1 MLALHTR
8 EQRGDALEKKDQFA
22 YILLIAAI
30 RQPPFLPGISMRL
43 VKPPPIA
50 LLCLALIGL
59 AGCSSTIQTRSN
71 GEDAAP
77 ETIPQAPA
85 ERPDSTPSAL
95 AGQAGTPPSIAEIQD
110 IEAADVASTI
120 DLWQRIR
127 QGFRLP
133 IPDHQRVISEV
144 NWFASHPKHLTRVE
158 ERARPYLFFITEEL
172 EQRNMP
178 MELALLPIVESAYRP
193 FAYSPGRAAGI
204 WQFIPSTGRMYG
216 LKQNWW
222 YDGRRDIVAATRA
235 ALDFLQQLANQFDG
249 DWELALAAYNS
260 GPGTVRK
267 AIRKNKKRGRPT
279 DFWSLDLPRE
289 TRGYV
294 PRLLAVAEVINDPG
308 RYGITLAE
316 LPNEPYFAR
325 IDIQTQLDLA
335 LAADMAGISIDE
347 LYQLNPGFNRW
358 ASDPEGPHHINLPLA
373 SVEQFGAQLAKLDPE
388 SRLRWK
394 RYRIRSGDNLG
405 VIARSHGTTVAVL
418 QQVNH
423 LKGSRIRAGRHLLIP
438 LSSRKAEHYV
448 LSQNQRQKRLQE
460 KPRSGTRV
468 THVVRRG
475 DTLWDLSRRHGV
487 SYKRLASWNGL
498 SPRDTLRPGQKL
510 VIWTPNPG
518 NTTRVS
524 MNQPITPPD
533 TRARVDTRSSLHYR
547 VKKGDSLAR
556 IAQRFNVTVA
566 DLRRWNTL
574 PGKYLQPGQQIKLY
588 LDVAEQ
594 SL

>member
-1 MLALHTR
+1 MQLAQPPRILFISLAL
-8 EQRGDALEKKDQFA
+8 
-22 YILLIAAI
+22 
-30 RQPPFLPGISMRL
+30 
-43 VKPPPIA
+43 
-50 LLCLALIGL
+50 
-59 AGCSSTIQTRSN
+59 AGVTACSGTLQTRSS
-71 GEDAAP
+71 GDAEKPGAVPDPLP
-77 ETIPQAPA
+77 EQHA
-85 ERPDSTPSAL
+85 DQPSAL
-95 AGQAGTPPSIAEIQD
+95 AEQAPPPALESATAED
-110 IEAADVASTI
+110 PEAGDEAPAAPPET

-127 QGFRLP
+127 QGFQLQ
-133 IPDHQRVISEV
+133 IPDNRRVKSEAD
-144 NWFASHPKHLTRVE
+144 WFATHPKHLARVE
-158 ERARPYLFFITEEL
+158 DRARPYLFFITEEL
-172 EQRNMP
+172 EKRGMP

-235 ALDFLQQLANQFDG
+235 ALDFLQQLADQFDG
-249 DWELALAAYNS
+249 NWELALAAYNS

-267 AIRKNKKRGRPT
+267 AIRKNRKRGRPT

-294 PRLLAVAEVINDPG
+294 PRLLAIAKVVKEPQ

-316 LPNEPYFAR
+316 LPNEPYFAS
-325 IDIQTQLDLA
+325 IDIQAQLDLA

-347 LYQLNPGFNRW
+347 LYRLNPGFNRW
-358 ASDPEGPHHINLPLA
+358 ATDPEGPHHINLHLA
-373 SVEQFGAQLAKLDPE
+373 SVERFSERLAKLDPE

-394 RYRIRSGDNLG
+394 RYRIRNGDNLG
-405 VIARSHGTTVAVL
+405 SIARRHGTTVAVL

-438 LSSRKAEHYV
+438 LSSRKAEHYA
-448 LSQNQRQKRLQE
+448 LSQGQRRKRLQE
-460 KPRSGTRV
+460 TPRNGNRV

-475 DTLWDLSRRHGV
+475 DNLWDLSRRYGV
-487 SYKRLASWNGL
+487 NYKRLARWNGL

-510 VIWTPNPG
+510 VVWVPERAATR
-518 NTTRVS
+518 RVS
-524 MNQPITPPD
+524 LAGPIAAPD
-533 TRARVDTRSSLHYR
+533 TRSRVDTRSSLHYR

-566 DLRRWNTL
+566 DLRRWNSL